1 MSICVDLAGHV
12 AVVTGASGQ
21 IGRVISRRLAEAGA
35 DVVVHY
41 HSNEDMANT
50 VVQEIRA
57 MGRRAVAIQ
66 ADISDPDSVSSMA
79 EDIKRMF
86 GTADILVNAAVTQY
100 NWTTVLEQD
109 LADYESQFRT
119 CVMQNVIMAKT
130 FVPGMQ
136 EQGWGRIIA
145 INTECSMQTF
155 PTQSAYVA
163 GKRGMDGMLRVLA
176 KEVGPYNIT
185 VNQVAPGW
193 TITDNDR
200 RNGTERNAPYD
211 NGVPL
216 RRRGTDLEIANAVCF
231 LASPLADYITGVYLP
246 VCGGNVMPTI

>member
-21 IGRVISRRLAEAGA
+21 IGRVIALRLAQAGA
-35 DVVVHY
+35 DVAVHY
-41 HSNEDMANT
+41 YSNEYIANKL
-50 VVQEIRA
+50 VQEIRA
-57 MGRRAVAIQ
+57 MGRRAVAAQ
-66 ADISDPDSVSSMA
+66 ADISNPDSVSLMA
-79 EDIKRMF
+79 GIISREL
-86 GTADILVNAAVTQY
+86 GTADILVNAAVSQY

-119 CVMQNVIMAKT
+119 CVMQNVIMAKA

-200 RNGTERNAPYD
+200 RNGTEKDAAYD
-211 NGVPL
+211 NSVPL

-246 VCGGNVMPTI
+246 VCGGSVMPAI

>member
-79 EDIKRMF
+79 EDIKR
-86 GTADILVNAAVTQY
+86 
-100 NWTTVLEQD
+100 
-109 LADYESQFRT
+109 
-119 CVMQNVIMAKT
+119 
-130 FVPGMQ
+130 
-136 EQGWGRIIA
+136 
-145 INTECSMQTF
+145 
-155 PTQSAYVA
+155 
-163 GKRGMDGMLRVLA
+163 
-176 KEVGPYNIT
+176 
-185 VNQVAPGW
+185 
-193 TITDNDR
+193 
-200 RNGTERNAPYD
+200 
-211 NGVPL
+211 
-216 RRRGTDLEIANAVCF
+216 
-231 LASPLADYITGVYLP
+231 
-246 VCGGNVMPTI
+246 